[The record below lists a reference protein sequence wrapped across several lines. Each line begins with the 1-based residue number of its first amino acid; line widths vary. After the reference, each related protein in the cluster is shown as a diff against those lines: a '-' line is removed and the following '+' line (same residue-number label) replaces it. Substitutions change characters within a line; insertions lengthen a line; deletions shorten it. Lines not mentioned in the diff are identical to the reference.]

1 MIQIGLRDMNEFTGI
16 FLIALFSMTGI
27 ELWLSLRQSRHVYA
41 NRDKVPEAFSEQVP
55 LNAHQKA
62 ADYTVAKGKLN
73 RVESV
78 FGMVVMLLWTL
89 GGGLALLSGIWQ
101 DLGWSAMLT
110 GVVFILSFFVIGS
123 LVELPLSWYK
133 TFVLEEKFGFN
144 NNTVALFL
152 SDLAKQTLLM
162 LVIGAPLLWG
172 ALWLMNSTGDY
183 WWLYL
188 WASWMGFALIMMW
201 AYPAF
206 IAPLF
211 NKFTPLDD
219 ADLKARVEA
228 LLARCGFKSQGI
240 YVMDGS
246 RRSGH
251 GNAYFTGLGNNKR
264 IVFFDTL
271 LNTLDEDQIE
281 AVLAHELGHF
291 RRKHVIKNMVVM
303 ALLSLVGLAVLG
315 WASAQSWFYTG
326 LGVDTQSNAMALT
339 LFMLVIPVFSFFLHP
354 MMTALSRK
362 YEYEADEY
370 AASVSSAD
378 HLIQA
383 LVALYQENA
392 STLTPDPLV
401 SAIYDSHPPATLRVA
416 HLQASKV

>member
-1 MIQIGLRDMNEFTGI
+1 MNEFTWV
-16 FLIALFSMTGI
+16 FLAALALMTSI
-27 ELWLSLRQSRHVYA
+27 EIWLSLRQCRYVESHR
-41 NRDKVPEAFSEQVP
+41 NKVPDAFKDQVD
-55 LNAHQKA
+55 LSAHQKA
-62 ADYTVAKGKLN
+62 ANYTVAKGKIN
-73 RVESV
+73 RIESV
-78 FGMVVMLLWTL
+78 IGVVLLLVWTL
-89 GGGLALLSGIWQ
+89 GGGLAFLSDAWQ
-101 DLGWSAMLT
+101 SFGWSDSVT
-110 GVVFILSFFVIGS
+110 GIVFILSFFVIGTIID
-123 LVELPLSWYK
+123 LPISWYK
-133 TFVLEEKFGFN
+133 TFVLEDRFGFN
-144 NNTVALFL
+144 NNTPALFL
-152 SDLAKQTLLM
+152 ADLAKQTLLM
-162 LVIGAPLLWG
+162 LVIAAPLIWG
-172 ALWLMNSTGDY
+172 ALSLMSSTGEY

-188 WASWMGFALIMMW
+188 WAAWIGFTVLMMW

-219 ADLKARVEA
+219 EQLKSRVES
-228 LLARCGFKSQGI
+228 LLSRCGFKSQGI

-271 LNTLDEDQIE
+271 LETLNEDQIE

-291 RRKHVIKNMVVM
+291 RRKHVVKNMAVM
-303 ALLSLVGLAVLG
+303 ALLSLIGLAALG
-315 WASAQSWFYTG
+315 WASAETWFYSG
-326 LGVDTQSNAMALT
+326 LGVSMQNNAMALI

-370 AASVSSAD
+370 AASVSSGEQ
-378 HLIQA
+378 LIQA

-416 HLQASKV
+416 RLQANK

>member
-1 MIQIGLRDMNEFTGI
+1 MNEFTWV
-16 FLIALFSMTGI
+16 FVAALGLMTGI
-27 ELWLSLRQSRHVYA
+27 ELWLSLRQSRYVHGHRE
-41 NRDKVPEAFSEQVP
+41 NVPEAFSEQVE
-55 LNAHQKA
+55 LAAHQKA

-73 RVESV
+73 RLESIL
-78 FGMVVMLLWTL
+78 GAILLLIWTL
-89 GGGLALLSGIWQ
+89 GGGLALLSDTWQGLGLSPMVTGI
-101 DLGWSAMLT
+101 
-110 GVVFILSFFVIGS
+110 VFMLSFFIIGS
-123 LVELPLSWYK
+123 ILDLPLSWYK
-133 TFVLEEKFGFN
+133 TFVMEEKFGFN
-144 NNTVALFL
+144 NNTPALFL
-152 SDLAKQTLLM
+152 SDLVKQTLLM
-162 LVIGAPLLWG
+162 LALGAPLIGG

-188 WASWMGFALIMMW
+188 WMAWIGFALIMMW

-219 ADLKARVEA
+219 EQLKARVEG
-228 LLARCGFKSQGI
+228 LLSRCGFKSQGI

-291 RRKHVIKNMVVM
+291 RRKHVVKNMAVM

-315 WASAQSWFYTG
+315 WASAESWFYTG
-326 LGVDTQSNAMALT
+326 LGVTTQSNAMALV

-362 YEYEADEY
+362 YEYDADAY
-370 AASVSSAD
+370 AASVSSSE

-401 SAIYDSHPPATLRVA
+401 SAIYDSHPPATLRIA
-416 HLQASKV
+416 NLQASEA

>member
-1 MIQIGLRDMNEFTGI
+1 MNEFTWV
-16 FLIALFSMTGI
+16 FLIALILMTGI
-27 ELWLSLRQSRHVYA
+27 ELWLSLRQGRHVLA
-41 NRDKVPEAFSEQVP
+41 HRDKIPEAFKDEIS
-55 LNAHQKA
+55 LDAHHKA
-62 ADYTVAKGKLN
+62 ADYTQAKGKFG
-73 RVESV
+73 RVEGL
-78 FGMVVMLLWTL
+78 FGMVLLLAWTL
-89 GGGLALLSGIWQ
+89 GGGLGMLSDVWQSLALPTSVTSII
-101 DLGWSAMLT
+101 
-110 GVVFILSFFVIGS
+110 FILSFFIIGS
-123 LVELPLSWYK
+123 LIELPLSWYK
-133 TFVLEEKFGFN
+133 TFVLEQRFGFN
-144 NNTVALFL
+144 NNTPALFL
-152 SDLAKQTLLM
+152 ADLAKQTLLM
-162 LVIGAPLLWG
+162 VVMGAPLIWA
-172 ALWLMNSTGDY
+172 ALWLMDSTGEY

-188 WASWMGFALIMMW
+188 WAAWIGFAVFMMW

-219 ADLKARVEA
+219 EDLKARVEA

-271 LNTLDEDQIE
+271 LETLNGDQIE

-303 ALLSLVGLAVLG
+303 AILSLVGLAVLG
-315 WASAQSWFYTG
+315 WASAESWFYTG
-326 LGVDTQSNAMALT
+326 LGVSTESSAMALV

-354 MMTALSRK
+354 MMTAMSRK
-362 YEYEADEY
+362 YEYEADAY

-378 HLIQA
+378 DLIKA
-383 LVALYQENA
+383 LVILFQENA

-416 HLQASKV
+416 HLQASKA

>member
-1 MIQIGLRDMNEFTGI
+1 MNEFTWV
-16 FLIALFSMTGI
+16 FLFALTLMAAV
-27 ELWLSLRQSRHVYA
+27 ELWLSLRQSRYVDNH
-41 NRDKVPEAFSEQVP
+41 RDKIPEAFSKEVT
-55 LNAHQKA
+55 LEAHQKA

-73 RVESV
+73 RIASIA
-78 FGMVVMLLWTL
+78 GVVILLLWTL
-89 GGGLALLSGIWQ
+89 GGGLEWLANLWQ
-101 DLGWSAMLT
+101 DYSWSSAVT
-110 GVVFILSFFVIGS
+110 GIVFMLSFFVIGS
-123 LVELPLSWYK
+123 LLDLPLAWYK
-133 TFVLEEKFGFN
+133 TFVLEDKFGFN
-144 NNTVALFL
+144 KNTLALFI
-152 SDLAKQTLLM
+152 SDIFKQTLLL
-162 LVIGAPLLWG
+162 LVIGAPLIWG
-172 ALWLMNSTGDY
+172 ALWLMESTGEY

-188 WASWMGFALIMMW
+188 WMAWIGFAIVMMW

-211 NKFTPLDD
+211 NKFTPLKDEQ
-219 ADLKARVEA
+219 LKARVEG
-228 LLARCGFKSQGI
+228 LLSRCGFKSQGI

-271 LNTLDEDQIE
+271 LDTLDNDQIE

-303 ALLSLVGLAVLG
+303 AILSLIGLAILG
-315 WASAQSWFYTG
+315 WASVEPWFFIG
-326 LGVDTQSNAMALT
+326 LGVSTQSNAMT
-339 LFMLVIPVFSFFLHP
+339 LVLFILVIPVFSFFLHP
-354 MMTALSRK
+354 MMTAMSRK
-362 YEYEADEY
+362 YEFEADDY
-370 AASVSSAD
+370 AASVSSGE

-416 HLQASKV
+416 HLQENTTA

>member
-1 MIQIGLRDMNEFTGI
+1 MNEFTWI
-16 FLIALFSMTGI
+16 FLAALALMTGV
-27 ELWLSLRQSRHVYA
+27 ELWLSLRQSRYVHA
-41 NRDKVPEAFSEQVP
+41 HRDVVPEAFKDQVE
-55 LNAHQKA
+55 LAAHQKA
-62 ADYTVAKGKLN
+62 AKYTVAKGKLN
-73 RVESV
+73 RIESI
-78 FGMVVMLLWTL
+78 FGAVLLLAWTL
-89 GGGLALLSGIWQ
+89 GGGLALLSGSWAV
-101 DLGWSAMLT
+101 LGWSEMTT
-110 GVVFILSFFVIGS
+110 GIVFILSFFVIGS
-123 LVELPLSWYK
+123 LIDLPLSWYK
-133 TFVLEEKFGFN
+133 TFVLEERFGFN

-152 SDLAKQTLLM
+152 SDTLKQTLLM
-162 LVIGAPLLWG
+162 LALGAPLIWG
-172 ALWLMNSTGDY
+172 ALTLMESTGEY

-188 WASWMGFALIMMW
+188 WAAWMAFALVMMW

-211 NKFTPLDD
+211 NKFTPLEDEQ
-219 ADLKARVEA
+219 LKARVEG

-271 LNTLDEDQIE
+271 LKTLSEDQIE

-291 RRKHVIKNMVVM
+291 RRKHVVKNMLVM
-303 ALLSLVGLAVLG
+303 SLLSLVGLAALG
-315 WASAQSWFYTG
+315 WASAETWFYTG
-326 LGVDTQSNAMALT
+326 LGVNSQGSAMALI

-362 YEYEADEY
+362 YEYEADAY
-370 AASVSSAD
+370 AASVSSSE

-401 SAIYDSHPPATLRVA
+401 SAVYDSHPPATLRVA
-416 HLQASKV
+416 NLQAGQ

>member
-1 MIQIGLRDMNEFTGI
+1 MNEFTWI
-16 FLIALFSMTGI
+16 FLAALALMTGV
-27 ELWLSLRQSRHVYA
+27 ELWLSLRQSRYVHA
-41 NRDKVPEAFSEQVP
+41 HRDAVPEAFKDQVE
-55 LNAHQKA
+55 LAAHQKA
-62 ADYTVAKGKLN
+62 AKYTVAKGKLN
-73 RVESV
+73 RIESV
-78 FGMVVMLLWTL
+78 IGVVLLLAWTL
-89 GGGLALLSGIWQ
+89 GGGLALLSDAWAS
-101 DLGWSAMLT
+101 LGWSEMIT
-110 GVVFILSFFVIGS
+110 GIVFILSFFVIGT
-123 LVELPLSWYK
+123 LIDLPLSWYK
-133 TFVLEEKFGFN
+133 TFVLEDRFGFN
-144 NNTVALFL
+144 NNTRALFL
-152 SDLAKQTLLM
+152 SDIAKQTLLM
-162 LVIGAPLLWG
+162 LALGAPLIWG
-172 ALWLMNSTGDY
+172 ALTLMESTGDY

-188 WASWMGFALIMMW
+188 WAAWMAFALVMMW

-211 NKFTPLDD
+211 NKFTPLEDEQ
-219 ADLKARVEA
+219 LKARVEG

-271 LNTLDEDQIE
+271 LNTLNEDQIE

-291 RRKHVIKNMVVM
+291 RRKHVVKNMVVM
-303 ALLSLVGLAVLG
+303 SLLSLLGLAALG
-315 WASAQSWFYTG
+315 WASAETWFYTG
-326 LGVDTQSNAMALT
+326 LGVSSQGSAMALI

-362 YEYEADEY
+362 YEYEADAY
-370 AASVSSAD
+370 AASVSSSE

-401 SAIYDSHPPATLRVA
+401 SAVYDSHPPATLRVA
-416 HLQASKV
+416 HLQAGQV

>member
-1 MIQIGLRDMNEFTGI
+1 MNEFTWI
-16 FLIALFSMTGI
+16 FIIALALMTGI
-27 ELWLSLRQSRHVYA
+27 ELWLSLRQGSHVRA
-41 NRDKVPEAFSEQVP
+41 HRDQVPAAFSEQVD
-55 LNAHQKA
+55 LAAHQKA
-62 ADYTVAKGKLN
+62 ADYTVAKGKLS
-73 RVESV
+73 RIESV
-78 FGMVVMLLWTL
+78 VGMVLLLVWTL
-89 GGGLALLSGIWQ
+89 GGGLELLSNAWQ
-101 DLGWSAMLT
+101 GLGWSAMTT
-110 GVVFILSFFVIGS
+110 GIVFILSFFVIGS
-123 LVELPLSWYK
+123 LLELPLSWYQ
-133 TFVLEEKFGFN
+133 TFVLEDRFGFN
-144 NNTVALFL
+144 RNTPALFL
-152 SDLAKQTLLM
+152 ADLAKQTLLM
-162 LVIGAPLLWG
+162 LVLGAPLIWG
-172 ALWLMNSTGDY
+172 ALWLMASTGAY

-188 WASWMGFALIMMW
+188 WVAWIGFALIMMW

-211 NKFTPLDD
+211 NKFTPLEDVQ
-219 ADLKARVEA
+219 LKARVEA
-228 LLARCGFKSQGI
+228 LLSRCGFKSQGI

-291 RRKHVIKNMVVM
+291 RRKHVIKNMGVM
-303 ALLSLVGLAVLG
+303 AILSLIGLAVLG
-315 WASAQSWFYTG
+315 WASAESWFYTG
-326 LGVDTQSNAMALT
+326 LGVSSQSNALALV

-362 YEYEADEY
+362 YEFEADDY
-370 AASVSSAD
+370 AASVSSGD

-416 HLQASKV
+416 HLQAKKA

>member
-1 MIQIGLRDMNEFTGI
+1 MNEFTWI
-16 FLIALFSMTGI
+16 FVAALGLMTAI
-27 ELWLSLRQSRHVYA
+27 ELWLSLRQSHYVHGHRE
-41 NRDKVPEAFSEQVP
+41 NVPEAFSEQVE
-55 LNAHQKA
+55 LAAHQKA

-73 RVESV
+73 RFESIL
-78 FGMVVMLLWTL
+78 GAILLLIWTL
-89 GGGLALLSGIWQ
+89 GGGLALLSDAWQSLGLSPTVTGI
-101 DLGWSAMLT
+101 
-110 GVVFILSFFVIGS
+110 VFMLSFFIIGS
-123 LVELPLSWYK
+123 ILDLPLSWYK
-133 TFVLEEKFGFN
+133 TFVMEEKFGFN
-144 NNTVALFL
+144 NNTPALFL
-152 SDLAKQTLLM
+152 SDLVKQTVLM
-162 LVIGAPLLWG
+162 LVLGAPLIWG

-188 WASWMGFALIMMW
+188 WVAWIGFALIMMW

-219 ADLKARVEA
+219 EQLKARVEG
-228 LLARCGFKSQGI
+228 LLSRCGFKSQGI

-291 RRKHVIKNMVVM
+291 RRKHVVKNMVVM
-303 ALLSLVGLAVLG
+303 ALLSLVGLAILG
-315 WASAQSWFYTG
+315 WASAELWFYTG
-326 LGVDTQSNAMALT
+326 LGVTAQSNPMALV

-362 YEYEADEY
+362 YEYEADAY
-370 AASVSSAD
+370 AASVSSSE

-401 SAIYDSHPPATLRVA
+401 SAIYDSHPPATLRIA
-416 HLQASKV
+416 NLQASEA

>member
-1 MIQIGLRDMNEFTGI
+1 MNFLDKNMNEFTLV
-16 FLIALFSMTGI
+16 FLAALVLMIGI
-27 ELWLSLRQSRHVYA
+27 ELWLSLRQSHYVQA
-41 NRDKVPEAFSEQVP
+41 NRGQVP
-55 LNAHQKA
+55 SAFKDQVKLASHQKA

-73 RVESV
+73 RIENVIGAV
-78 FGMVVMLLWTL
+78 FLLLWTL
-89 GGGLALLSGIWQ
+89 GGGLAWLSGAWQ
-101 DLGWSAMLT
+101 TMGWSTTLT
-110 GVVFILSFFVIGS
+110 GIVFILSFFVIGS
-123 LVELPLSWYK
+123 VIDLPLSWYR
-133 TFVLEEKFGFN
+133 TFVLEQKFGFN
-144 NNTVALFL
+144 NNTPSLYIA
-152 SDLAKQTLLM
+152 DLVKQTLLTM
-162 LVIGAPLLWG
+162 IIGAPLIWG
-172 ALWLMNSTGDY
+172 ALTLMQSTGDY

-188 WASWMGFALIMMW
+188 WAAWIGFAILMMW

-219 ADLKARVEA
+219 ASLQARVEG

-271 LNTLDEDQIE
+271 LKTLSEDQIE

-291 RRKHVIKNMVVM
+291 RRKHVIKNMGVM
-303 ALLSLVGLAVLG
+303 ALLSLIGLAILG
-315 WASAQSWFYTG
+315 WASAESWFYTG
-326 LGVDTQSNAMALT
+326 LGVDTQSNAMALI
-339 LFMLVIPVFSFFLHP
+339 LFMMVIPVFSFFLHP
-354 MMTALSRK
+354 MMTGLSRK
-362 YEYEADEY
+362 YEYEADAY

-378 HLIQA
+378 DLIAA

-401 SAIYDSHPPATLRVA
+401 SAIYDSHPPASLRIA
-416 HLQASKV
+416 NLQASKV